1 MGLGDNMQRYFTNN
15 KVDDNLVLSDSDSYH
30 ILRVMRMN
38 LNGRIEIVY
47 NNDLYICEIVDTN
60 PTVIARIISKED
72 NKNELSFDITIVQSL
87 VKEQKMDY
95 ILQKIT
101 ELGASRIIP
110 YEASRSVIKLDNR
123 KDKKIERWQKIIK
136 EATEQSKRT
145 SIPIIENV
153 ISLFDL
159 ARLSDYDMKFL
170 CTVNEKS
177 QNLKKVLSNLDGS
190 VKMIFVIGPEGGF
203 TDIEEKELIDN
214 DFIPVSL
221 GDSVLRTETAST
233 FIMSVIRYIDMG

>member
-1 MGLGDNMQRYFTNN
+1 MQRYFTNN

-233 FIMSVIRYIDMG
+233 FIMSVIRYIDMR

>member
-1 MGLGDNMQRYFTNN
+1 MQRYFTNN